1 MPRNSRTI
9 DITYPSNRAKLPAE
23 REPHWHRIAE
33 GQHLGYRKLAANE
46 GTWIARYRVA
56 GKKIR
61 RYKAL
66 GAADGPGKPANG
78 THVLSFQQALDAS
91 LRWFSE
97 LAKVDAAGVQIGP
110 YTVADAAHDWLAA
123 WTGSALSKANS
134 EGNLR
139 NHIAPALG
147 RIEVAKLKRQEVQAW
162 LQRLPTKPPV
172 RYQRHK
178 ESIKKLPPSKR
189 SKLTFD
195 PNDPETIRKRRDTA
209 NRIFNDLSA
218 LLTMAYE
225 NGKVQSKAAW
235 ETVQKFENVDLAKNE
250 YLTLEEAKRFIEACP
265 QDFRDLVRAA
275 LIIGARYMDLAKLTV
290 AAYDPQIK
298 AISLV
303 QGKTRKLK
311 HIFLTDEEATFIEH
325 MASGKRSNA
334 LLFTQLVIDADGKQI
349 AKPWVKGSQQ
359 SRMANALK
367 AAAIDRHVRFHD
379 LRHTFGTLLALNG
392 TSIQLIAD
400 QLGHSGTRIAEK
412 HYAHYSPAYVA
423 STVRANKPKLL

>member
-1 MPRNSRTI
+1 M
-9 DITYPSNRAKLPAE
+9 
-23 REPHWHRIAE
+23 
-33 GQHLGYRKLAANE
+33 
-46 GTWIARYRVA
+46 A
-56 GKKIR
+56 GMNAR

-78 THVLSFQQALDAS
+78 THVRSFQQALEAA

-97 LAKVDAAGVQIGP
+97 LAKADAAGVHIGP
-110 YTVADAAHDWLAA
+110 YTVADASREWLAA
-123 WTGSALSKANS
+123 WTGSEAGKRNS

-147 RIEVAKLKRQEVQAW
+147 QIEVAKLKRQEVQAW
-162 LQRLPTKPPV
+162 LQRLPTKPPL
-172 RYQRHK
+172 RHQRHK
-178 ESIKKLPPSKR
+178 ESTKKLPPSKR
-189 SKLTFD
+189 SKITFD
-195 PNDPETIRKRRDTA
+195 LNDPETIRKRRDTA

-225 NGKVQSKAAW
+225 NGKVHSKAAW
-235 ETVQKFENVDLAKNE
+235 ETVQRFENVDQAKNE

-265 QDFRDLVRAA
+265 QDFRDFVRAA
-275 LIIGARYMDLAKLTV
+275 LIVGARYMDLARLTV
-290 AAYDPQIK
+290 AAYDPQIR

-303 QGKTRKLK
+303 QGKTRKQK
-311 HIFLTDEEATFIEH
+311 HIFLTDEEAAFIEQ
-325 MASGKRSNA
+325 MMSGKRSKA
-334 LLFTQLVIDADGKQI
+334 LLFTQANG
-349 AKPWVKGSQQ
+349 KPWVKGSQQ
-359 SRMANALK
+359 SRMVNALK
-367 AAAIDRHVRFHD
+367 AAGIDRHVRFHD

-423 STVRANKPKLL
+423 TTIRANKPKLL